1 MRMPFP
7 NVSCAFLMISDLG
20 EEVIGGTDGLWQ
32 RGFVIMSGLFN
43 IFNNMV
49 LANGEA

>member
-1 MRMPFP
+1 MRMPFPFP

-20 EEVIGGTDGLWQ
+20 EEVIGGIDGLWQ

-43 IFNNMV
+43 IFNIWC
-49 LANGEA
+49 

>member
-1 MRMPFP
+1 MEMRMPFP

-43 IFNNMV
+43 IFNIWC
-49 LANGEA
+49 

>member
-20 EEVIGGTDGLWQ
+20 EEVIGGIGGLWQ

-43 IFNNMV
+43 VFNM
-49 LANGEA
+49 EC